1 MCYRQIWNK
10 HFGKNKLFRR
20 RLSKSTFPFDCDT
33 LKKKTLSFRIDL
45 LNYYFYGISGSKIA
59 RSSRGD
65 KIYSPIRN
73 SVERKYC
80 VYTRPL
86 ISIRIIRISTI
97 IENRPKDG
105 RAN

>member
-45 LNYYFYGISGSKIA
+45 LNYYFYGISVKLHDRVEGIKFIHRYEIQWSA
-59 RSSRGD
+59 NTAYTLVPLSRF
-65 KIYSPIRN
+65 
-73 SVERKYC
+73 E
-80 VYTRPL
+80 
-86 ISIRIIRISTI
+86 
-97 IENRPKDG
+97 
-105 RAN
+105 